1 MKLKPLTARKVIKV
15 LMKIGFTVVRRKGSH
30 VILKHED
37 GRLIVVPDHKG
48 EQLGKG
54 LLIKIIND
62 SKLSREEF
70 YKLVDK

>member
-1 MKLKPLTARKVIKV
+1 MKLKPLSARKVIKV
-15 LMKIGFTVVRRKGSH
+15 LTKIGFAVVRRKGSH

-37 GRLIVVPDHKG
+37 GRLIVVPEHKG
-48 EQLGKG
+48 ELIGKG

-70 YKLVDK
+70 YKLVDG